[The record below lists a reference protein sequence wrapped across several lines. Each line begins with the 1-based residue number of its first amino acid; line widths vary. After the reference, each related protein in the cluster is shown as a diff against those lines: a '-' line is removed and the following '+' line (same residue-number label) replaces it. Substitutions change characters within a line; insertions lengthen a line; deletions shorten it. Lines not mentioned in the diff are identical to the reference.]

1 MTTLWRACAVV
12 APIIATPE
20 KIASPRM
27 SAPILCRNLPFM
39 VNHLLHLLIRLRDG
53 VSDDGIL
60 RQKEFNAKIGKP
72 QQDFEMNADPA
83 GLYKPNLV

>member
-1 MTTLWRACAVV
+1 MKTFRAFL
-12 APIIATPE
+12 
-20 KIASPRM
+20 
-27 SAPILCRNLPFM
+27 SALFLFAALPAF
-39 VNHLLHLLIRLRDG
+39 G

>member
-1 MTTLWRACAVV
+1 MVF
-12 APIIATPE
+12 
-20 KIASPRM
+20 RM
-27 SAPILCRNLPFM
+27 MEF
-39 VNHLLHLLIRLRDG
+39 
-53 VSDDGIL
+53 L